1 MSGDLWPG
9 MVFSMQNCG
18 IWKNM
23 YNAISSNIWK
33 SYVLIAFFVALVTG
47 IGYVFA
53 RAMES
58 PVLLPIAVVV
68 AVASSI
74 GSYYYSDRMV
84 LSISHAR
91 PATREEHAHLVNS
104 VEGLALAA
112 GLPTPSIYV
121 IDDPSPNAFATG
133 RDPKHAVIC
142 VTTGLMEKLDRAEL
156 EGVIGH
162 EMSHIKDYDI
172 RLMALVAVLAGTV
185 VLLSDWML
193 RSFWF
198 RGRRNDRNG
207 NAIFLLIALVLAILS
222 PIAATI
228 IQLAV
233 SRRREYLADAEGA
246 MLTRYPE
253 GLASAL
259 EKIDQAQEPLQEA
272 TKATA
277 HLYISNPLK
286 KTNGFM
292 SSLFSTHPPIEER
305 VRRLRAM

>member
-1 MSGDLWPG
+1 
-9 MVFSMQNCG
+9 
-18 IWKNM
+18 M

-33 SYVLIAFFVALVTG
+33 SFALVAFFVALITG

-53 RAMES
+53 HALES
-58 PVLLPIAVVV
+58 PAILPIAVVV
-68 AVASSI
+68 AVISSV

-84 LSISHAR
+84 LAVSHAH
-91 PATREEHAHLVNS
+91 PATREEHAHLINS

-112 GLPTPSIYV
+112 GLPAPSIYV

-142 VTTGLMEKLDRAEL
+142 VTTGLMEKLNRIEL

-185 VLLSDWML
+185 VLMSDWML

-198 RGRRNDRNG
+198 RGRRDNRNG
-207 NAIFLLIALVLAILS
+207 NAIFVLLALVLALLS
-222 PIAATI
+222 PLAATV

-233 SRRREYLADAEGA
+233 SRNREYLADAEGA

-253 GLASAL
+253 GLASVL
-259 EKIDQAQEPLQEA
+259 EKIDQAPEPLKEA
-272 TKATA
+272 SKATA
-277 HLYISNPLK
+277 HLFIANPLK
-286 KTNGFM
+286 KADGFL
-292 SSLFSTHPPIEER
+292 SSLFSTHPPVEER
-305 VRRLRAM
+305 IRRLRTM